1 MILWCR
7 LTEETLIAVEC
18 LAYSSMTTQTLR
30 MQQVRQKSR
39 FVKEAD
45 LDQLETRKFASSQD
59 KQLASQT
66 KSHTVL
72 LQRMLTGRDTSLRT
86 P

>member
-1 MILWCR
+1 M
-7 LTEETLIAVEC
+7 IAVEC

-45 LDQLETRKFASSQD
+45 LDQLEMRKFASSLA
-59 KQLASQT
+59 KQLARQT

-72 LQRMLTGRDTSLRT
+72 SRRMLTGQVTNLRT